1 MAEVEHVL
9 SVDDSKAVALIV
21 REEIAR
27 RRITRLALADQARI
41 SLSTLEKALSG
52 RRPFT
57 LATTIRLEDALG
69 VTLRSGSAA
78 HGSNGSSSSAARA
91 YGPATA
97 PDDLGSYSRAGV
109 NWLEGAYV
117 TVRPSFGEPDALY
130 LYQTMIA
137 WDEPTSSLLF
147 HEADRID
154 ADFTQTGSVSVPHQ
168 SGHIYLVTNR
178 HGQFRLIIVAR
189 PAITGEMHGI
199 LTTLQAGRGS
209 QLTPIATPI
218 VLIPTAN
225 VGTVEF
231 GRLPPL
237 HRDFA
242 RFRKLLRRT
251 VDDQYARL
259 LGLG

>member
-1 MAEVEHVL
+1 MAEGEHVL

-57 LATTIRLEDALG
+57 LATTIRLQDALG
-69 VTLRSGSAA
+69 VTLRNGPAT
-78 HGSNGSSSSAARA
+78 NGSTGNTPGARA

-109 NWLEGAYV
+109 SWLEGPYV

-137 WDEPTSSLLF
+137 WDEGSSSLLF
-147 HEADRID
+147 HESDRID

-178 HGQFRLIIVAR
+178 HGQFRLIVVAR
-189 PAITGEMHGI
+189 PAITGEMHGL

-209 QLTPIATPI
+209 HLTPISTPI
-218 VLIPTAN
+218 VLIPAGN
-225 VGTVEF
+225 AGTVEF

>member
-1 MAEVEHVL
+1 MGEMGEHVL
-9 SVDDSKAVALIV
+9 SAADSRAVALVV

-69 VTLRSGSAA
+69 INLRNGHLTSTVT
-78 HGSNGSSSSAARA
+78 AARA
-91 YGPATA
+91 YGPDTA
-97 PDDLGSYSRAGV
+97 PEDLGSYSRAGV
-109 NWLEGAYV
+109 SWIEGPYV

-130 LYQTMIA
+130 AYQTMIA
-137 WDEPTSSLLF
+137 WDEGTSSLVF
-147 HEADRID
+147 HEAGRID
-154 ADFTQTGSVSVPHQ
+154 ADFTQNGSVSVPHQ
-168 SGHIYLVTNR
+168 SGHIYLITNR

-189 PAITGEMHGI
+189 PTITGEMHGI
-199 LTTLQAGRGS
+199 LATLQAGRGA
-209 QLTPIATPI
+209 QLTPIAAPI
-218 VLIPTAN
+218 VLVPAAKA
-225 VGTVEF
+225 GPVEF
-231 GRLPPL
+231 GRIPPL

-251 VDDQYARL
+251 IDDQFARL
-259 LGLG
+259 LGV